1 VRVLIRGP
9 GLAESMSRYLIQRI
23 EDTPNIQLLPRTV
36 VEALE
41 GTRGLERLRW
51 RRLDT
56 GETEVHPLQHLF
68 LMTGALPNTKWVD
81 GCVVLDDKGFV
92 KAGADLR
99 ADELREASWPLARA
113 PYLAET
119 SLPRVFVVGDARSG
133 SVKRVASAV
142 GEGSVCV
149 QLIHRALAEL

>member
-1 VRVLIRGP
+1 
-9 GLAESMSRYLIQRI
+9 MSRYLIQRI
-23 EDTPNIQLLPRTV
+23 EDTPNIELLPRTV
-36 VEALE
+36 VELLE
-41 GTRGLERLRW
+41 GTRGLEQLRW
-51 RRLDT
+51 RQLDT
-56 GETEVHPLQHLF
+56 GETQSHPIQHLF
-68 LMTGALPNTKWVD
+68 LMTGALPNTQWVK

-99 ADELREASWPLARA
+99 ADELSLAGWPLARA

>member
-1 VRVLIRGP
+1 
-9 GLAESMSRYLIQRI
+9 
-23 EDTPNIQLLPRTV
+23 V

-41 GTRGLERLRW
+41 GTRGLEQLRW
-51 RRLDT
+51 RQLDT
-56 GETEVHPLQHLF
+56 GETGIHSLQHLF
-68 LMTGALPNTKWVD
+68 LMTGALPNTEWVK
-81 GCVVLDDKGFV
+81 GCVVLDDKGFI

-99 ADELREASWPLARA
+99 RDELSEARWPLART

-119 SLPRVFVVGDARSG
+119 SLPGVFVVGDARSG

-142 GEGSVCV
+142 GEGAVCV